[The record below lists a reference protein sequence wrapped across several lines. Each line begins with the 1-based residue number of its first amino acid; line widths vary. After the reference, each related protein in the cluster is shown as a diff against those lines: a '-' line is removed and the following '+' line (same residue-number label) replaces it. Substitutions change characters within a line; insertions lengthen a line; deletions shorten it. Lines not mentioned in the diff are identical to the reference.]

1 MNLALS
7 VRTVSCIGLEVIFRQ
22 KDTFNMNI
30 ISVTN
35 QVRALLLVQSEL
47 GSSVT
52 CSFPETS
59 RKVEDQS
66 GLTNKSSRAEPRRRV
81 AGWGD
86 DLKANTD

>member
-1 MNLALS
+1 M
-7 VRTVSCIGLEVIFRQ
+7 RTVSCIGLEVIVRQ

-35 QVRALLLVQSEL
+35 QVRALLRIQSEL

-52 CSFPETS
+52 CPFPETS
-59 RKVEDQS
+59 RRVEDQS
-66 GLTNKSSRAEPRRRV
+66 GLTNEPSRAELRRRE